1 MRRRWRRPG
10 RWRPLGP
17 VFLAVA
23 AGLVFLTLLE
33 WRLHLA
39 MERIAD
45 AQARWTATD
54 AIQGAVLDKITGQVN
69 YNNLIKPESGNGQIV
84 FMQADALSIS
94 RLQAEAQLAIQERLT
109 QLKSK
114 TYYLPLGQILGM
126 KLLAAYGPPV
136 PLRFI
141 PMGTVNV
148 DIGDTFEAAG
158 INQTRH
164 RIYLHVESEVQVIA
178 PLFKKDVFVTA
189 TIPVAEAI
197 IVGPVPQTYISL
209 SSELL
214 KGILRTPQF

>member
-1 MRRRWRRPG
+1 M
-10 RWRPLGP
+10 L
-17 VFLAVA
+17 
-23 AGLVFLTLLE
+23 LTLLE

-45 AQARWTATD
+45 AQARWAAID

-69 YNNLIKPESGNGQIV
+69 YNNLIKPESSNGQIV
-84 FMQADALSIS
+84 FMQADALTIS
-94 RLQAEAQLAIQERLT
+94 RLQAEAQLAIQERLA
-109 QLKSK
+109 QLKGK

-136 PLRFI
+136 PMRYI

-148 DIGDTFEAAG
+148 NVGDTFEAAG

-164 RIYLHVESEVQVIA
+164 RIYLHVESDVQVIA
-178 PLFKKDVFVTA
+178 PLFRKGVSVTA

>member
-1 MRRRWRRPG
+1 M
-10 RWRPLGP
+10 L
-17 VFLAVA
+17 
-23 AGLVFLTLLE
+23 LTLLE

-45 AQARWTATD
+45 AQARWAAID

-69 YNNLIKPESGNGQIV
+69 YNNLIKPESSNGQIV
-84 FMQADALSIS
+84 FMQADALTIS
-94 RLQAEAQLAIQERLT
+94 RLQAEAQLAIQERLA
-109 QLKSK
+109 QLKGK

-136 PLRFI
+136 PMRFI

-148 DIGDTFEAAG
+148 NVGDTFEAAG

-164 RIYLHVESEVQVIA
+164 RIYLHVESDVQVIA
-178 PLFKKDVFVTA
+178 PLFRKGVSVTA